1 MLINWVVVLFVLAI
15 IAGALGFFGL
25 SADLAFA
32 AKILFFIFV
41 ALLILSLLS
50 KALRYDREI
59 ELVGASLHQN
69 SHLLYRYRRTE
80 LRGTPVFACRCS
92 THK

>member
-25 SADLAFA
+25 SADLAFF
-32 AKILFFIFV
+32 AKILFLIFV

-50 KALRYDREI
+50 RALR
-59 ELVGASLHQN
+59 
-69 SHLLYRYRRTE
+69 
-80 LRGTPVFACRCS
+80 
-92 THK
+92 